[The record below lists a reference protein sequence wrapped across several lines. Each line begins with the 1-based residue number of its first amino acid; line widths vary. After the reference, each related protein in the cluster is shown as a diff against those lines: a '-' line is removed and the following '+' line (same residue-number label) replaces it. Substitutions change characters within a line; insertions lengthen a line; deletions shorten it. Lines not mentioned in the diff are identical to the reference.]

1 MRASRKVLLDSNVPH
16 DLRPYLSNH
25 NTFTAAYLGWQ
36 GLKNGKLLEA
46 AEAENFDVLVTG
58 DLSLK
63 YQQNLT
69 GLRLAIV
76 SLSAINW
83 PVIEPHLERIVA
95 AVDAATPGAFIR
107 VECGTF
113 SRRRVKSEPPY

>member
-1 MRASRKVLLDSNVPH
+1 M
-16 DLRPYLSNH
+16 
-25 NTFTAAYLGWQ
+25 AAYLGWQ

-58 DLSLK
+58 DLSLN
-63 YQQNLT
+63 YQQNLAQ
-69 GLRLAIV
+69 RKLAIV

-83 PVIEPHLERIVA
+83 PVIEAHVEKIVA
-95 AVDAATPGAFIR
+95 AVNAAMPGAFIR

-113 SRRRVKSEPPY
+113 CRRRAKSEPPY